1 MLWSATHAGK
11 ENLHVLETQKM
22 CVPSGKPFSE
32 EAREKAR
39 RIYEQLEK
47 VPKLG
52 HDKAGKRGI
61 VANIAGISEKELS
74 DG

>member
-1 MLWSATHAGK
+1 MVGDPCRE

-22 CVPSGKPFSE
+22 CVPSGKPFSDA
-32 EAREKAR
+32 AREKAR

-47 VPKLG
+47 VPTLG

-61 VANIAGISEKELS
+61 VANLAGIEERDLQA
-74 DG
+74 